1 MKVPARVIGRISRK
15 VESSL
20 RVYQARLTPAHRAL
34 FTPAILAVLK
44 ATSCYVSQAARELP
58 ELGGTITAR
67 EDKLLNFIH
76 SPKLKLDA
84 LKRAHIQRLK
94 RELKGARRILIYADL
109 SDISKPY
116 ARRMDAL
123 DIVQDRS
130 DPEKK
135 KRPGY
140 WLNEVYVSPTKNS
153 LVPVVM
159 EPFSTKEEGFRPST
173 GSGRPER
180 VEGRS
185 QNALILDGMEAVFEA
200 TGGRGTWISD
210 RGYDDRKFFVALLD
224 VKRLF
229 IIRLKL
235 AEHNCRTLLDE
246 EGNRHRAGTL
256 ARKTPLPYCMGE
268 FRGHQE
274 DTARFGW
281 RRVFLPGRK
290 EPLTLVVFWDRQQ
303 EPVALLTNRRCTNIG
318 QALRIIED
326 YLGRWFG
333 AEDPVRFVKQAFG
346 LEKFLVDDIGA
357 IKAWFFVI
365 MVAWSLLFA
374 LEGGREILRWI
385 IKFAQAFPKKVRFR
399 YYRILRGLK
408 KLLESFNDDLTKLV
422 SQPRAP

>member
-1 MKVPARVIGRISRK
+1 MKVPARIIGRISRK
-15 VESSL
+15 VEASL
-20 RVYQARLTPAHRAL
+20 RMYRPCLTPAHRAL
-34 FTPAILAVLK
+34 FTPAVLAVLK
-44 ATSCYVSQAARELP
+44 ATSCYVSESARELP

-76 SPKLKLDA
+76 SPKLKLES

-153 LVPVVM
+153 LVPVIL
-159 EPFSTKEEGFRPST
+159 EPFSTKEEGFR
-173 GSGRPER
+173 
-180 VEGRS
+180 S
-185 QNALILDGMEAVFEA
+185 QNALILDAMEAVYEA

-224 VKRLF
+224 ARRLF
-229 IIRLKL
+229 IIRIRL

-256 ARKTPLPYCMGE
+256 ARKTPLPYCMSE
-268 FRGHQE
+268 FRGHQG

-281 RRVFLPGRK
+281 RRVFLPGRR
-290 EPLTLVVFWDRQQ
+290 EPLTLLLFWDRQQ

-365 MVAWSLLFA
+365 MVAWSVLFA

-399 YYRILRGLK
+399 YYRILRGFK
-408 KLLESFNDDLTKLV
+408 KLLESFNDDLTTLV